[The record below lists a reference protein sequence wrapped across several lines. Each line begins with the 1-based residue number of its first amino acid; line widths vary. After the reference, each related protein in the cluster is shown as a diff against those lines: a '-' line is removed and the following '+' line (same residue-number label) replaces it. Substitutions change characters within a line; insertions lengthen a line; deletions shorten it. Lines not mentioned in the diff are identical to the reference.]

1 MVSPM
6 TTTLDRTPVRPL
18 HLALELSTWRL
29 KRHYLKAQKALAKA
43 QRFDPPRYIHT
54 LGGTI
59 GYEPVILQHDL
70 EYIASEL
77 EARGVILLPSGH
89 LPIPN

>member
-1 MVSPM
+1 M

-29 KRHYLKAQKALAKA
+29 KRHYLKTQKALAKA
-43 QRFDPPRYIHT
+43 LRFDPPRYIHT

-59 GYEPVILQHDL
+59 GYEPVTLKHDL
-70 EYIASEL
+70 KSIAEEL
-77 EARGVILLPSGH
+77 EARGVILLPDGN